1 LLLVPG
7 VTGFDGIDFRESSQ
21 VTVFAGE
28 TGGQEDLGE
37 DAGQG
42 RPDDPRT
49 QAEDV
54 QVVMLDGLPGGVGIV
69 AHGRAH
75 ARELARGDGC
85 AGTAAAH
92 QHAAIGLPVANG
104 LGDSVGNVGVIHG
117 RGGVGA
123 QVSDVVAGLRQV
135 AGQVPFHL
143 KTGVIGPD
151 RNAHQGIVRQL
162 GLVGRVGRVGQG
174 RAPAI
179 PASIPSYTVRMKT
192 ATLRL
197 AGLVTLTLSTVLGAQ
212 APAGQKPEPAVP
224 APAVAGQP
232 QFRVAI
238 DYVTTDAIARNAQDQ
253 FVADLTKSDFEIF
266 EDGVKQEIT
275 GLTLVHGGR
284 VHNLAAP
291 APVAAQEGIIM
302 PPSRPKNDT
311 AGRIFLIIVD
321 DLHLDFRNTGRIR
334 DLFKK
339 ISKSLVHEGDM
350 FSIVSTGP
358 SSLAIDPTYDRK
370 ILDEAI
376 KKITGN
382 GLKPADIIQGAEGSD
397 GPSEVRYRANVAF
410 STAYDM
416 LSQMEKINNRRKAV
430 IWVSNGYDFNPFAES
445 RLGEDPVFGG
455 RFGQTR
461 EEGREQQG
469 RFSGQ
474 QFSDADLARELAE
487 VTRTANRA
495 NATLYTIDPRG
506 LVAGADL
513 DEQLDPVEYSE
524 HVRKTQD
531 SLRVLAEETG
541 GIAVVNQN
549 NFDKALK
556 RIDAET
562 SDYYV
567 LGYSS
572 TNPDPLKRTRK
583 IEVKLVNRPGV
594 SVWSRT
600 SYSLRQL
607 PKAQ

>member
-1 LLLVPG
+1 MSLRFG
-7 VTGFDGIDFRESSQ
+7 A
-21 VTVFAGE
+21 TV
-28 TGGQEDLGE
+28 
-37 DAGQG
+37 
-42 RPDDPRT
+42 
-49 QAEDV
+49 
-54 QVVMLDGLPGGVGIV
+54 
-69 AHGRAH
+69 
-75 ARELARGDGC
+75 
-85 AGTAAAH
+85 
-92 QHAAIGLPVANG
+92 
-104 LGDSVGNVGVIHG
+104 
-117 RGGVGA
+117 
-123 QVSDVVAGLRQV
+123 VVA
-135 AGQVPFHL
+135 
-143 KTGVIGPD
+143 
-151 RNAHQGIVRQL
+151 
-162 GLVGRVGRVGQG
+162 
-174 RAPAI
+174 
-179 PASIPSYTVRMKT
+179 
-192 ATLRL
+192 
-197 AGLVTLTLSTVLGAQ
+197 LSTVALAAQSQ
-212 APAGQKPEPAVP
+212 APATPGQAPRAPIAVP
-224 APAVAGQP
+224 VPAGQP

-238 DYVTTDAIARNAQDQ
+238 DYVTTDAIVRNAQDQ
-253 FVADLTKSDFEIF
+253 FAADLTKGDFQIL
-266 EDGVKQEIT
+266 EDGVKQDIT
-275 GLTLVHGGR
+275 SLTLVHGGR
-284 VHNLAAP
+284 VHNLATPPP
-291 APVAAQEGIIM
+291 AATDEGIIL
-302 PPSRPKNDT
+302 PPSRPQNDT

-321 DLHLDFRNTGRIR
+321 DLHLEFRNTGRIR

-382 GLKPADIIQGAEGSD
+382 GLKPSDVIQGAEGSD
-397 GPSEVRYRANVAF
+397 GPTEVRYRAHVAF

-416 LSQMEKINNRRKAV
+416 LIQMEKINNRRKAV

-461 EEGREQQG
+461 EQG
-469 RFSGQ
+469 Q
-474 QFSDADLARELAE
+474 ETQDQFKTNNQFADADLARELSE
-487 VTRTANRA
+487 ITRTANRA

-513 DEQLDPVEYSE
+513 DETLDPVEYADY
-524 HVRKTQD
+524 VRKSQD

-583 IEVKLVNRPGV
+583 IEVKLVDKPGL

-600 SYSLRQL
+600 SYSLRQVPGSTA
-607 PKAQ
+607 PKKP

>member
-1 LLLVPG
+1 
-7 VTGFDGIDFRESSQ
+7 
-21 VTVFAGE
+21 
-28 TGGQEDLGE
+28 
-37 DAGQG
+37 
-42 RPDDPRT
+42 
-49 QAEDV
+49 
-54 QVVMLDGLPGGVGIV
+54 
-69 AHGRAH
+69 
-75 ARELARGDGC
+75 
-85 AGTAAAH
+85 
-92 QHAAIGLPVANG
+92 
-104 LGDSVGNVGVIHG
+104 
-117 RGGVGA
+117 
-123 QVSDVVAGLRQV
+123 
-135 AGQVPFHL
+135 
-143 KTGVIGPD
+143 
-151 RNAHQGIVRQL
+151 
-162 GLVGRVGRVGQG
+162 
-174 RAPAI
+174 
-179 PASIPSYTVRMKT
+179 MKT
-192 ATLRL
+192 ARYRL
-197 AGLVTLTLSTVLGAQ
+197 AALATLALTTALGAQ
-212 APAGQKPEPAVP
+212 APATP
-224 APAVAGQP
+224 APALPSQGGQP

-238 DYVTTDAIARNAQDQ
+238 DYVTTDAIARNGEDQ
-253 FVADLTKSDFEIF
+253 FVADLTKRDFEVY

-291 APVAAQEGIIM
+291 PAPSAQEGIIL

-339 ISKSLVHEGDM
+339 ISRTLIHEGDM

-376 KKITGN
+376 KKVTGN
-382 GLKPADIIQGAEGSD
+382 GLKPADIIQGSD
-397 GPSEVRYRANVAF
+397 GAQGPSEVRYRANVAF

-461 EEGREQQG
+461 EEGRQQQG
-469 RFSGQ
+469 QFSGQ

-583 IEVKLVNRPGV
+583 IEVKLVDKPGI

-600 SYSLRQL
+600 SYSLRQQ
-607 PKAQ
+607 PKAP

>member
-1 LLLVPG
+1 MKM
-7 VTGFDGIDFRESSQ
+7 
-21 VTVFAGE
+21 A
-28 TGGQEDLGE
+28 
-37 DAGQG
+37 
-42 RPDDPRT
+42 RPR
-49 QAEDV
+49 
-54 QVVMLDGLPGGVGIV
+54 
-69 AHGRAH
+69 
-75 ARELARGDGC
+75 LA
-85 AGTAAAH
+85 A
-92 QHAAIGLPVANG
+92 L
-104 LGDSVGNVGVIHG
+104 
-117 RGGVGA
+117 
-123 QVSDVVAGLRQV
+123 
-135 AGQVPFHL
+135 
-143 KTGVIGPD
+143 
-151 RNAHQGIVRQL
+151 
-162 GLVGRVGRVGQG
+162 
-174 RAPAI
+174 
-179 PASIPSYTVRMKT
+179 
-192 ATLRL
+192 ATL
-197 AGLVTLTLSTVLGAQ
+197 ALTTALGAQ
-212 APAGQKPEPAVP
+212 APALPSQG
-224 APAVAGQP
+224 GQP

-238 DYVTTDAIARNAQDQ
+238 DYVTTDAIARNGQDQ
-253 FVADLTKSDFEIF
+253 FVADLTKRDFEVY

-291 APVAAQEGIIM
+291 PAPSAQEGIIL

-339 ISKSLVHEGDM
+339 ISRTLIHEGDM

-376 KKITGN
+376 KKVTGN
-382 GLKPADIIQGAEGSD
+382 GLKPADIIQGSD
-397 GPSEVRYRANVAF
+397 GAQGPSEVRYRANVAF

-461 EEGREQQG
+461 EEGRQQQG
-469 RFSGQ
+469 QFSGQ

-583 IEVKLVNRPGV
+583 IEVKLVDKPGI

-600 SYSLRQL
+600 SYSLRQQ
-607 PKAQ
+607 PKAP